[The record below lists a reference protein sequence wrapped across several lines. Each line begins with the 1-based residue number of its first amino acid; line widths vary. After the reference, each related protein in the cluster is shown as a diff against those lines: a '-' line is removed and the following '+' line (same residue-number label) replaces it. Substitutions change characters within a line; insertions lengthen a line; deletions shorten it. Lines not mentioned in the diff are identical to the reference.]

1 MRIIHHLDVDQ
12 VFNAY
17 KKLKH
22 YFFYDNTTLFVRQSI
37 AKFEKDNFDG
47 ISDIDDV
54 KAILYKKVQYAINK
68 LNNYQNVPY
77 TSIKTHL
84 LPKKIKR
91 NASHI
96 VTTNSK
102 ELKEIELERL
112 NVYADVPIEIHV
124 LSTLWVMYAGR
135 FLAPLLS
142 ESCYANKLNLDINE
156 ETEEPHENLK
166 LFKPYFVQYQ
176 QWRDDAIVKAE
187 NLLDEK
193 RNVTILS
200 LDVKDYYHSI
210 SLDFDSIKKDLQKN
224 IRDYAKKRK
233 EFDIER
239 FLELSVDLTDL
250 LFIVHKLYFVQLKEV
265 YPLIKK
271 QDGKCKNKYP
281 LPIGLLSSCFLG
293 NYYLK
298 DLDKMIVENI
308 NPAFYGRYV
317 DDLMFVFSDLAEHIK
332 PDLNSPTLTF
342 LYRNFY
348 KKGILDIHPDGKV
361 KEVLFKQA
369 DDGLRY
375 KEYCYD
381 LKDDE
386 INLFSGFGIYKE
398 DIVKQL
404 VNSIKFSIRNP
415 INIDPCID
423 KIENRDLGYPNLE
436 IQVSKTVLHY
446 FDYKESRAV
455 LNIFKKRL
463 KEQRSEFR
471 FLPDEDEI
479 SEQFDEEAFNL
490 KYNDSENKFRSIE
503 DFSENK
509 YGASK
514 FLAKKIFA
522 VSFGDSENDDIA
534 NKQILTFFKESTA
547 LNFYSL
553 WEKVA
558 TYFIISDRPDN
569 LLRFKR
575 NVETAIDKL
584 EISKDAIEKSEIIG
598 SEYVKSNLKNSLK
611 DYFKIS
617 VSIALS
623 LNPKIEFQYTNGAE
637 KDLFKEL
644 YLDALML
651 RRSNLFRTSLI
662 TVPGINYLNFED
674 SEFSLLDSDYNSYFH
689 LNNKEIEIDGLL
701 ANLAPNYIPFH
712 EINILKI
719 VSRIAN
725 IDIPDLKNNRNSNN
739 RKKNLGEDI
748 NFNESENASKQNVSN
763 DRDLQYDKINSIPDE
778 SFEWYYKC
786 NYGWKRNF
794 GSEIKKIELKKK
806 YFTVDQEDEISN
818 DLKYNEIEI
827 HGEKIDDFDD
837 KVDKRIAIANIKVDE
852 RNVERSYLK
861 RPNLDRT
868 RRKTI
873 FKLLNEA
880 DRQESDLII
889 FPEVSIP
896 YSWLRLLAERSHKR
910 YMGII
915 AGLEHWIN
923 NNNIAF
929 NFMVTILP
937 FKVHENVT
945 SLIKIRLKN
954 HYSPKEKYLL
964 TGYRLIVPK
973 QTIKDYKMS
982 YDLFHWRKTYFSVYN
997 CFELADIYHRSLFK
1011 SKVDFIVASELN
1023 PDTEYF
1029 SDVAGAWVR
1038 DVHSYFIQVNSS
1050 HYGDSRL
1057 IQPSK
1062 SYKKDLIQVK
1072 GGENSTILV
1081 GNMEIERL
1089 RNFQLMEYHLQKDN
1103 IEKEKYHFKPTPPDF
1118 DRDNVTIRMNNRK
1131 IGKSIQ

>member
-1 MRIIHHLDVDQ
+1 MRIIHYLDPDQ

-22 YFFYDNTTLFVRQSI
+22 YFFYDNTTLFVRKSI
-37 AKFEKDNFDG
+37 AKFEKENFDG
-47 ISDIDDV
+47 ISDID
-54 KAILYKKVQYAINK
+54 KIKTILYRKIQHTFNK
-68 LNNYQNVPY
+68 LSNYQNVPY
-77 TSIKTHL
+77 TLIKTHL

-156 ETEEPHENLK
+156 ETEDPYENLK

-176 QWRDDAIVKAE
+176 HWRDDAILKAE

-210 SLDFDSIKKDLQKN
+210 SLDFDKIKKDLKKN
-224 IRDYAKKRK
+224 IRDYAKKKK
-233 EFDIER
+233 EFDVER
-239 FLELSVDLTDL
+239 FLELSIDLTDM
-250 LFIVHKLYFVQLKEV
+250 LFIVHKLYSVQLRDV
-265 YPLIKK
+265 YPSNKK
-271 QDGKCKNKYP
+271 QDRKLKNKYP
-281 LPIGLLSSCFLG
+281 LPIGLLSSCLLG

-317 DDLMFVFSDLAEHIK
+317 DDLMFVFSDLTEHFK
-332 PDLNSPTLTF
+332 PDLNSPTLSF

-361 KEVLFKQA
+361 QEVLFTKV
-369 DDGLRY
+369 DDSWRY
-375 KEYCYD
+375 KEYCDD
-381 LKDDE
+381 LKVDE
-386 INLFSGFGIYKE
+386 INIFKDFGIYKD
-398 DIVKQL
+398 DIIKQL
-404 VNSIKFSIRNP
+404 VNSIKFTIRNP

-423 KIENRDLGYPNLE
+423 KTENIDLGYSNLE

-463 KEQRSEFR
+463 REQRSEFR

-534 NKQILTFFKESTA
+534 NQQILTFFKESTA

-558 TYFIISDRPDN
+558 TYFVISNRPDN
-569 LLRFKR
+569 LLIFKR
-575 NVETAIDKL
+575 NVENAIDKL
-584 EISKDAIEKSEIIG
+584 EISKDSIG
-598 SEYVKSNLKNSLK
+598 NENISSDYVKSNLKKSLIN
-611 DYFKIS
+611 YFKIS

-623 LNPKIEFQYTNGAE
+623 LNPKLEIQYTNGTE
-637 KDLFKEL
+637 KELFKEL
-644 YLDALML
+644 HLDALML
-651 RRSNLFRTSLI
+651 RKSNLFRTSLI
-662 TVPGINYLNFED
+662 KVPGINYLRFQD
-674 SEFSLLDSDYNSYFH
+674 PEFSLLGSDYNSYFH
-689 LNNKEIEIDGLL
+689 LENKEIEIDLL
-701 ANLAPNYIPFH
+701 IANLAPNYIPFH

-725 IDIPDLKNNRNSNN
+725 IDITDLKNNKNGNN
-739 RKKNLGEDI
+739 QKNNLSEG
-748 NFNESENASKQNVSN
+748 FNVNAPENVVSENRSN
-763 DRDLQYDKINSIPDE
+763 DSDLQYDKINSIPDE
-778 SFEWYYKC
+778 AFEWYYRC
-786 NYGWKRNF
+786 NYGWKKNF
-794 GSEIKKIELKKK
+794 NSDIKKRELKKK
-806 YFTVDQEDEISN
+806 YFTVYKEDEISN

-827 HGEKIDDFDD
+827 HGENIDDFDD

-861 RPNLDRT
+861 MPNLDRK

-880 DRQESDLII
+880 DRHESDLII

-910 YMGII
+910 YMGIV

-973 QTIKDYKMS
+973 QTLKDYKMS

-1089 RNFQLMEYHLQKDN
+1089 RNFQLMEYHLQKDS

-1118 DRDNVTIRMNNRK
+1118 DRDNVTIRMNDRK
-1131 IGKSIQ
+1131 IGKSIL